1 MSEEFLT
8 GLITG
13 VLATTIGF
21 GLTML
26 WDLWKLHREDRR
38 KTTAVLLAI
47 VHELKENLEIVK
59 VNRQFLEVELPILKE
74 GKHLIGSTLPFKH
87 GMWDLLKVNL
97 PAKLLQSESLL
108 AKLRDLSLS
117 ASHLNEGMYSRQIYR
132 DTSSNNTAFGQNMK
146 GRNATLI
153 AEMDE
158 LSKDIDGAL
167 TGLAQ
172 LSSSSEQRD
181 QRQA

>member
-47 VHELKENLEIVK
+47 AHELKENLE
-59 VNRQFLEVELPILKE
+59 
-74 GKHLIGSTLPFKH
+74 
-87 GMWDLLKVNL
+87 KVNL
-97 PAKLLQSESLL
+97 PTKLLQNESLL
-108 AKLRDLSLS
+108 AKLRDLSLT
-117 ASHLNEGMYSRQIYR
+117 ASHLNEGMSSRQIYR
-132 DTSSNNTAFGQNMK
+132 DTSSNNTAFGQNMR
-146 GRNATLI
+146 GRNTTLI
-153 AEMDE
+153 TEMDE
-158 LSKDIDGAL
+158 LSKGIDGVIV
-167 TGLAQ
+167 GLAQ

-181 QRQA
+181 QQQT

>member
-47 VHELKENLEIVK
+47 AHELKENLE
-59 VNRQFLEVELPILKE
+59 
-74 GKHLIGSTLPFKH
+74 
-87 GMWDLLKVNL
+87 KVNL
-97 PAKLLQSESLL
+97 PTKLLQNESLL
-108 AKLRDLSLS
+108 AKLRDLSLT
-117 ASHLNEGMYSRQIYR
+117 ASHLNEGMSSRQIYR
-132 DTSSNNTAFGQNMK
+132 DTSSNNTAFGQNMR
-146 GRNATLI
+146 GRNTTLI
-153 AEMDE
+153 TEMDE
-158 LSKDIDGAL
+158 LSKGIDGVIV
-167 TGLAQ
+167 GLAQ

-181 QRQA
+181 QQQ